1 LVKLNQ
7 EASLGIFNLFKGKVN
22 FNEYAIALDIGTE
35 FVKTLIFKVEGD
47 KAKVLGVGRQRQ
59 RLADIQ
65 GGVVTDIYGV
75 IRNCEAA
82 LEQAATQA
90 KIMPEQVIIGIAGE
104 LVKGITTEVKYIR
117 PDQNAKI
124 NLGELSEIVSRIQ
137 KQTAE
142 RARKILA
149 YETGHKEVNVKL
161 VNSAVVDVKID
172 GYHVTNP
179 LGFQGRE
186 MEVSVFNAFAPNVHL
201 GALQTIAE
209 SLDLDLLS
217 IAAEPFAVARC
228 MGPDQESDF
237 SAIFIDV
244 GGGTTDIAVVN
255 KGGLIGTKMFALGGR
270 AFTKRIASVLG
281 EPFLEAEQDKLAY
294 SSGKLTGEKKERI
307 ARAVKQDSEV
317 WLSGV
322 ELTLEEFSGLDLLP
336 SRILLCGGGSEL
348 PDIEKVLS
356 EAKWG
361 RNVPFAKKPT
371 VSFLRP
377 KNVTSVI
384 DETGELK
391 EVSDVTPMALANLAI
406 DLVGNETAVD
416 GVFSKIIMTLRS

>member
-1 LVKLNQ
+1 M
-7 EASLGIFNLFKGKVN
+7 GILDIFKGKYN
-22 FNEYAIALDIGTE
+22 FNEYAISLDIGTE
-35 FVKTLIFKVEGD
+35 FVKTLIFKIEKD
-47 KAKVLGVGRQRQ
+47 KARVLGVGRQRQ

-104 LVKGITTEVKYIR
+104 LVKGITTDVKYIR

-124 NLGELSEIVSRIQ
+124 NMDELTEIVNRIQ
-137 KQTAE
+137 KHTYE

-149 YETGHKEVNVKL
+149 YETGHREVNVKL

-179 LGFQGRE
+179 LGFQGKE

-228 MGPDQESDF
+228 MGSDQESDF
-237 SAIFIDV
+237 SAIFIDI
-244 GGGTTDIAVVN
+244 GGGTTDIAVVS
-255 KGGLIGTKMFALGGR
+255 KGGLVGTKMFALGGR
-270 AFTKRIASVLG
+270 AFTKRVSSVLG
-281 EPFLEAEQDKLAY
+281 EPFLEAEQDKLNY
-294 SSGKLTGEKKERI
+294 SAGKLPDDKKTIVEKAI
-307 ARAVKQDSEV
+307 KQDCEV

-322 ELTLEEFSGLDLLP
+322 QLTLEEFSDLELLP
-336 SRILLCGGGSEL
+336 SKIMLCGGGSNL
-348 PDIEKVLS
+348 PDIERVLN

-377 KNVTSVI
+377 KNISSII
-384 DETGELK
+384 DDTNELT
-391 EVSDVTPMALANLAI
+391 EISDVTPMALANLAI
-406 DLVGNETAVD
+406 DVVGNE
-416 GVFSKIIMTLRS
+416 GVVEGLFSKIVMTLRN